1 MAISGIT
8 PNLNGLNGLN
18 GLKDIRQE
26 TQKPVAP
33 AAQAPTSFGS
43 MLDALSRT
51 QNESDALMAKLAA
64 GEEVELHQVMISA
77 EQTDISFRVAM
88 AIRDKLVE
96 AYQETMRMS
105 V

>member
-1 MAISGIT
+1 MSINAIR
-8 PNLNGLNGLN
+8 PNLNLPGLNGIN
-18 GLKDIRQE
+18 PGV
-26 TQKPVAP
+26 QKPSEPTTQAP
-33 AAQAPTSFGS
+33 ASFSS
-43 MLDALSRT
+43 MLDSLSRQ
-51 QNESDALMAKLAA
+51 QNETDSLMAKLAA

-96 AYQETMRMS
+96 AYQETMRMA

>member
-1 MAISGIT
+1 MSIQSIL
-8 PNLNGLNGLN
+8 PNINLPGLNGL
-18 GLKDIRQE
+18 Q
-26 TQKPVAP
+26 AP
-33 AAQAPTSFGS
+33 APRTNPTTTQAPASFS
-43 MLDALSRT
+43 QMLDSLSRT

-96 AYQETMRMS
+96 AYQETMRMA

>member
-1 MAISGIT
+1 MPINAIQS
-8 PNLNGLNGLN
+8 NLNLPGINGIKAGVN
-18 GLKDIRQE
+18 
-26 TQKPVAP
+26 KPTSP
-33 AAQAPTSFGS
+33 AAQAPASFS
-43 MLDALSRT
+43 NMLDSLSKQ
-51 QNESDALMAKLAA
+51 QNDSDALMAKLAA

-96 AYQETMRMS
+96 AYQETMRMT